1 MDRWRLYHNW
11 NETIMRQVSGPV
23 TKEDQE
29 IIRMYLRDTLLKNKE
44 NDLGKN
50 FQVALKQHLSK
61 EYHRSSV
68 SIAFN
73 NCKR

>member
-50 FQVALKQHLSK
+50 F
-61 EYHRSSV
+61 
-68 SIAFN
+68 
-73 NCKR
+73 